1 MAATRSGPLTALRGR
16 AVSAVA
22 PATRARADQSAP
34 ISVVDQHGIR
44 GRDELVERGGE
55 PGGVL
60 QMGEVRGGGKAD
72 EATPRNRLVRR
83 DAVSRRDRVVA
94 LAPHDQSGK

>member
-1 MAATRSGPLTALRGR
+1 MAATRSGPLTGLRGR
-16 AVSAVA
+16 AVGAVA
-22 PATRARADQSAP
+22 AATRARADQSAP
-34 ISVVDQHGIR
+34 VRVVHQHRIR

-60 QMGEVRGGGKAD
+60 QMGEVRGAGKAD

-83 DAVSRRDRVVA
+83 DPMSRRDRVVA
-94 LAPHDQSGK
+94 LAPDD